1 MAHHSNWLDHVPQN
15 IRQLLFADYMPEWL
29 MSDAECC
36 ALITLLAQTSPECAI
51 EIGTAQGGS
60 LSVLARFAKKVYSL
74 DVNPNCRE
82 QLGHCFSNVEFIT
95 GKSQKTLPLLL
106 EQVQAEK
113 LGLGFVLIDGDHS
126 RRSVKQDIEN
136 LLFYRP
142 SQPLYVVLHDSFN
155 PECRQGMVEAD
166 WARSPYVHFVELD
179 FVTGTLLSWPE
190 RYREMWGGLAVALLL
205 PWERRGELR
214 IHANQELLFQTVLQ
228 HSISHRRLD
237 RVLVRLLSRLNGVVR
252 QLRSRFERG

>member
-1 MAHHSNWLDHVPQN
+1 VLNLDVYN
-15 IRQLLFADYMPEWL
+15 LFNMNTVLTVNNAFASWQRP
-29 MSDAECC
+29 
-36 ALITLLAQTSPECAI
+36 TSI
-51 EIGTAQGGS
+51 
-60 LSVLARFAKKVYSL
+60 LLARFAKKVYSL

-106 EQVQAEK
+106 KQVQAEK

-190 RYREMWGGLAVALLL
+190 RYREMWGGLAVALFL

-237 RVLVRLLSRLNGVVR
+237 HVLVRLLSRLNGIVR
-252 QLRSRFERG
+252 QLKSRFERG